1 MFVFVI
7 GVGIPP
13 PVEFGVRICSDMH
26 FWGSCGVLKVAMAQL
41 EMPAGYSDICF
52 WYVCLGTYLPLL
64 LATSH
69 FYLAQFWCSCGD
81 VFFPNLF
88 FLQWWGHAYH
98 FGHAVSKRGR
108 CSCWCRHHSIEKCV
122 FFFKGW
128 GRRVSP
134 RLFLPLLGW
143 NCAWQ
148 LEPLD
153 PEKFKNKAGEIPHP
167 D

>member
-1 MFVFVI
+1 MFVFVT
-7 GVGIPP
+7 GVWIPP

-52 WYVCLGTYLPLL
+52 WYACLGTCLPLL

-81 VFFPNLF
+81 GFFPKLF
-88 FLQWWGHAYH
+88 FLQWWVHAYH
-98 FGHAVSKRGR
+98 FGHAVSKRAGAVAGAG
-108 CSCWCRHHSIEKCV
+108 IIQLENV
-122 FFFKGW
+122 FFFKVW
-128 GRRVSP
+128 GRRMSP

-153 PEKFKNKAGEIPHP
+153 PEKFKNKAGKIPHP

>member
-1 MFVFVI
+1 MLVFVT

-52 WYVCLGTYLPLL
+52 WYACLGTCLPLL

-69 FYLAQFWCSCGD
+69 FYLAQFWRS
-81 VFFPNLF
+81 NLF
-88 FLQWWGHAYH
+88 FCNDGGTPTILATQFLNGA
-98 FGHAVSKRGR
+98 GAVAGAG
-108 CSCWCRHHSIEKCV
+108 IIQLENV
-122 FFFKGW
+122 FFFKVW
-128 GRRVSP
+128 GRRMSP
-134 RLFLPLLGW
+134 RFFLPLLGW

>member
-1 MFVFVI
+1 MLVFVT

-52 WYVCLGTYLPLL
+52 WYVCLGTCLPLL

-81 VFFPNLF
+81 GFFPKLF
-88 FLQWWGHAYH
+88 FLQWWVHAYH
-98 FGHAVSKRGR
+98 FGHAVSKRAGAVAGAG
-108 CSCWCRHHSIEKCV
+108 IIQLENV
-122 FFFKGW
+122 FFFQSV
-128 GRRVSP
+128 RTQDVSKTIFAAAWVKLRMAIGATRP
-134 RLFLPLLGW
+134 R
-143 NCAWQ
+143 
-148 LEPLD
+148 
-153 PEKFKNKAGEIPHP
+153 EIQK
-167 D
+167 

>member
-1 MFVFVI
+1 MFVFVT

-52 WYVCLGTYLPLL
+52 WYVCLGTCLPLL

-81 VFFPNLF
+81 GFFPNLF
-88 FLQWWGHAYH
+88 YCNDRGHAYH
-98 FGHAVSKRGR
+98 FGHAISKRGR
-108 CSCWCRHHSIEKCV
+108 CSCWCRHHSIGKCV
-122 FFFKGW
+122 FFFQSVRTQDVFKIFFAAAWVKLRMAIGAT
-128 GRRVSP
+128 RP
-134 RLFLPLLGW
+134 R
-143 NCAWQ
+143 
-148 LEPLD
+148 
-153 PEKFKNKAGEIPHP
+153 EIQK
-167 D
+167 

>member
-1 MFVFVI
+1 MFVFVT

-52 WYVCLGTYLPLL
+52 WYVCLGTCLPLL

-81 VFFPNLF
+81 GFFPKLLF
-88 FLQWWGHAYH
+88 CNDGCTPTTLATQFLNGQVQLLVQASFNW
-98 FGHAVSKRGR
+98 KM
-108 CSCWCRHHSIEKCV
+108 C
-122 FFFKGW
+122 FFFKVW
-128 GRRVSP
+128 GRRMSP

>member
-1 MFVFVI
+1 MFVFVT

-52 WYVCLGTYLPLL
+52 WYVCLGTCLPLL

-108 CSCWCRHHSIEKCV
+108 CSCWCRHHSIGKCV
-122 FFFKGW
+122 FFQSV
-128 GRRVSP
+128 RTQDVSKTFFAAAWVKLRMAIGATRP
-134 RLFLPLLGW
+134 R
-143 NCAWQ
+143 
-148 LEPLD
+148 
-153 PEKFKNKAGEIPHP
+153 EIQK
-167 D
+167 

>member
-1 MFVFVI
+1 MFVFVT
-7 GVGIPP
+7 GVWIPP
-13 PVEFGVRICSDMH
+13 PVEFSVRICSDMH

-52 WYVCLGTYLPLL
+52 WYACLGTCLPLL

-81 VFFPNLF
+81 GFFPKLF
-88 FLQWWGHAYH
+88 FCNDGCTPTTLATQFLNGQVQLLVQASFNW
-98 FGHAVSKRGR
+98 KM
-108 CSCWCRHHSIEKCV
+108 C
-122 FFFKGW
+122 FFFKVW
-128 GRRVSP
+128 GRRMSS
-134 RLFLPLLGW
+134 RFFLPLLGW

>member
-1 MFVFVI
+1 MFVFVT

-52 WYVCLGTYLPLL
+52 WYVCLGTCLPLL

-81 VFFPNLF
+81 GFFPNLF

-108 CSCWCRHHSIEKCV
+108 CSCWCRHHSIGKCV
-122 FFFKGW
+122 FFSKCEDAGCLQDYFC
-128 GRRVSP
+128 RC
-134 RLFLPLLGW
+134 L
-143 NCAWQ
+143 
-148 LEPLD
+148 
-153 PEKFKNKAGEIPHP
+153 GEIVHGNWSH
-167 D
+167 